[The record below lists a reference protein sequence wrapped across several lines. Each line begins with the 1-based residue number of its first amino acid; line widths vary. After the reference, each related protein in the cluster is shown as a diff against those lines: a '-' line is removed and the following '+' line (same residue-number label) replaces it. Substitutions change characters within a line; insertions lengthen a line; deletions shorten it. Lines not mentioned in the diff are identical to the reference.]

1 MLAFD
6 FRTNIAKPFNDTE
19 KLLRCLYFYFE
30 MKNNFFSLKGLVVIF
45 NLLKTSRGKIT
56 SL

>member
-19 KLLRCLYFYFE
+19 KLLRRRYFYFE
-30 MKNNFFSLKGLVVIF
+30 MKNNFFS
-45 NLLKTSRGKIT
+45 
-56 SL
+56 